1 MHEGAYSNTVGSEE
15 HKDFADVALNV
26 LLLLTDDVEADG
38 LRKGSA
44 LTDSHDVADLDA
56 ERGRA
61 VSGEGS
67 VALLESVVL
76 FDVVEVVASDD
87 DGALHLGGNDDAPT
101 GVKI

>member
-44 LTDSHDVADLDA
+44 LADSHDVADLDA
-56 ERGRA
+56 ESGRA
-61 VSGEGS
+61 VSGQGS
-67 VALLESVVL
+67 VALLEPVVL
-76 FDVVEVVASDD
+76 LDVVEVVTSDD
-87 DGALHLGGNDDAPT
+87 DGALHLGRDNDTP
-101 GVKI
+101 GKKG